1 MNQEMSESDIGFPCP
16 FCSTKLTISDLNIHQ
31 WIRCPKC
38 NRPFLPDD
46 SSLKLRNTTY
56 LEPSSGLGDL
66 VTSPPNMLNPQEA
79 NPDSDHKTSVEVLVP
94 PQPDEQSGGTRVLKS
109 KIIKPSQV
117 NPMTSLKR
125 LVIILLRACLIF
137 KAVRSL
143 LFSLLFQII
152 YGIGW
157 YYPEELV
164 FYATVMLIS
173 MYPRWFVLSHDS

>member
-66 VTSPPNMLNPQEA
+66 VTS
-79 NPDSDHKTSVEVLVP
+79 DHKNSVEVLGP
-94 PQPDEQSGGTRVLKS
+94 PQPDEQSGDTRALKS